1 MLLRTATSKTSMT
14 LEQAVGQQFLLTF
27 EGRETPPKQF
37 LDVLRRHHIG
47 GVVLFRHKNMGAL
60 SELRGLTMALQ
71 NAAAETGQPPL
82 LIAADQEGG
91 QLIAVDQT
99 TPFPGNMALG
109 ATKSENLANK
119 VGRALG
125 KELSAVG
132 VNVDFA
138 PVCDVNNN
146 PLNPVIGTR
155 SFGEDPRLVARMS
168 AALVRGRA

>member
-1 MLLRTATSKTSMT
+1 MCCVSSVPRRCPLREAPSRHRPQIRHLLKRSHRTGMLFRAGKSKTSMT

-27 EGRETPPKQF
+27 EGRETRPKQF

-47 GVVLFRHKNMGAL
+47 GVVLFRHKNMGTL

-109 ATKSENLANK
+109 ATKSENVANK

-125 KELSAVG
+125 KELSA
-132 VNVDFA
+132 
-138 PVCDVNNN
+138 
-146 PLNPVIGTR
+146 
-155 SFGEDPRLVARMS
+155 
-168 AALVRGRA
+168 